1 MKTLYID
8 THNDINIVL
17 LNEDNII
24 REKKIID
31 QKENSTILMPT
42 IIQVI
47 GDNKIDQIIVINGPG
62 YFTGVRLGVTI
73 AKTLAYTKNIPIEET
88 INTCKDIIKFC
99 FTAKTGN
106 TFLKTYHYVNNEPRI
121 VNKVNRVVASKDES
135 LGTLKKFKITD
146 EGTPRYDKI
155 AEIPEHCRL
164 LNEELQMIDDLDKEW
179 YVSFAKNKLKELLV
193 I

>member
-47 GDNKIDQIIVINGPG
+47 GDNNIDEIIVINGPG
-62 YFTGVRLGVTI
+62 SFTGVRLGVTI
-73 AKTLAYTKNIPIEET
+73 AKTLAYTKNIPIKTLTYLELIA
-88 INTCKDIIKFC
+88 INTLDEKK
-99 FTAKTGN
+99 
-106 TFLKTYHYVNNEPRI
+106 
-121 VNKVNRVVASKDES
+121 VVAFNDKNGYFVGYFNNNTLINDYEYLDKDEFNKIKTKVTMDFN
-135 LGTLKKFKITD
+135 LDFKKVMAYMKTKEALNPHFVNPIYVKKI
-146 EGTPRYDKI
+146 EVEK
-155 AEIPEHCRL
+155 
-164 LNEELQMIDDLDKEW
+164 
-179 YVSFAKNKLKELLV
+179 
-193 I
+193 

>member
-47 GDNKIDQIIVINGPG
+47 GDNNIDEIIVINGPG
-62 YFTGVRLGVTI
+62 SFTGVRLGVTI
-73 AKTLAYTKNIPIEET
+73 AKTLAYTKNIPIKTLTYLELIA
-88 INTCKDIIKFC
+88 INTLDEKK
-99 FTAKTGN
+99 
-106 TFLKTYHYVNNEPRI
+106 
-121 VNKVNRVVASKDES
+121 VVAFNDKNGYFVGYFNNDTLIKDYEYMNKDEFNKIKTNVTMNFN
-135 LGTLKKFKITD
+135 LDFKKVMA
-146 EGTPRYDKI
+146 Y
-155 AEIPEHCRL
+155 
-164 LNEELQMIDDLDKEW
+164 M
-179 YVSFAKNKLKELLV
+179 KNKEALNPHFVNPIYVKKIEV
-193 I
+193 EK